1 MSDAEVKK
9 EVETTGDTIGEDA
22 VQEDVEKLN
31 KEELEA
37 VQAVKQRML
46 RAREVKQRA
55 EDALRTAELEHRVIV
70 QQIFIRRGLTV
81 RDSFHDETGVI
92 TRGALPEGGGD
103 IIDQAA
109 AAKAEAATAKAKG
122 ND

>member
-9 EVETTGDTIGEDA
+9 EVETTGELVEEGA

-55 EDALRTAELEHRVIV
+55 KEALHTAELEHRVIV
-70 QQIFIRRGLTV
+70 QQIFIRHGMNI
-81 RDSFHDETGVI
+81 RDSFHDETGII
-92 TRGALPEGGGD
+92 TRNALPEGGGD

-109 AAKAEAATAKAKG
+109 KAKEEAETNG
-122 ND
+122 